1 MIFGASGSQGLASP
15 DRHHFK
21 SGMTVNTSPKPRLLF
36 LVTES
41 SYFASHKME
50 LAAAAVEA
58 GFEVTVAARCNDPNM
73 FAGAAFKVIPL
84 AWKRTGSIL
93 AAMGALFADLLRVR
107 KVIAQAKP
115 DVVHNISLKPA
126 IIGSIAV
133 LGHKTKVINSINGF
147 GYVFFA
153 QSALAKAV
161 QVGCGMILR
170 LATKQNAARIVLQN
184 RDDASYARES
194 MGIDGEYVR
203 LIRGS
208 GIDAQHFNPQ
218 PELKGSPI
226 RFLILARLLNMK
238 GIAVAIA
245 AFDLLRERD
254 VEAELVIC
262 GSPDPGNPSSISES
276 LIEGWSSKPH
286 VTFKGQLDDVRP
298 VIESCHVVMLPA
310 LGGEGLPRALLEGAA
325 MGRPLLAT
333 DIGGNREI
341 VVPWETGMLV
351 KPDDPD
357 ALAGAIAH
365 MAKHPDDRARW
376 GKAAREKVL
385 GEFSSELIRTQH
397 VALYREFIA
406 NSEGR

>member
-1 MIFGASGSQGLASP
+1 
-15 DRHHFK
+15 
-21 SGMTVNTSPKPRLLF
+21 MTVNTPPKPRLLF

-58 GFEVTVAARCNDPNM
+58 GFEVTVAARCDDPNM
-73 FAGAAFKVIPL
+73 FIDAGFAVVPL

-93 AAMGALFADLLRVR
+93 AAIGALSADLLRVR
-107 KVIAQAKP
+107 KVITQVKP

-126 IIGSIAV
+126 IIGSIAM
-133 LGHKTKVINSINGF
+133 LCRKTKVINSINGF
-147 GYVFFA
+147 GYVFYA
-153 QSALAKAV
+153 RSILAKAV
-161 QVGCGMILR
+161 QIGCRIILR
-170 LATKQNAARIVLQN
+170 LATERNAARIVLQN
-184 RDDASYARES
+184 REDASYAREG
-194 MGIDGEYVR
+194 MGIDAGHVR

-208 GIDAQHFNPQ
+208 GIDVQHFASQ
-218 PELKGSPI
+218 PEPQSSPI
-226 RFLILARLLNMK
+226 RFLILARLLHMK

-245 AFDLLRERD
+245 ALDLLRKGG

-262 GSPDPGNPSSISES
+262 GAPDPGNPSSIPES
-276 LIEGWSSKPH
+276 RIQDWSSKPH
-286 VTFKGQLDDVRP
+286 VNFKGQFDDVRP
-298 VIESCHVVMLPA
+298 VIVSSHVVMLPA

-357 ALAGAIAH
+357 ALAGAMAH
-365 MAKHPDDRARW
+365 MATHPEDRAHW